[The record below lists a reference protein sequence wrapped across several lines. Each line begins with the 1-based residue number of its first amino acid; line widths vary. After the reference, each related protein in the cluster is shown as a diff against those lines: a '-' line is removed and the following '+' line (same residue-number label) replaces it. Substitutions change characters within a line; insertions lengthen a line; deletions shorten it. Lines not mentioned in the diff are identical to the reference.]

1 MDSFT
6 VVALKVYISVY
17 VFFIKVNFSKKKNKH
32 KKCLYAILHCT
43 IVDIGYAIM
52 IFLHVL
58 RQIIV
63 KVRNTLFKGSA
74 NKRQITIV
82 TNLFII

>member
-1 MDSFT
+1 MSSGR
-6 VVALKVYISVY
+6 LHVYEINQTLSIFRIKIS
-17 VFFIKVNFSKKKNKH
+17 
-32 KKCLYAILHCT
+32 
-43 IVDIGYAIM
+43 G
-52 IFLHVL
+52 VL

>member
-1 MDSFT
+1 MVKIVT
-6 VVALKVYISVY
+6 IIGKPYLAL
-17 VFFIKVNFSKKKNKH
+17 FSETIFSLRNCA
-32 KKCLYAILHCT
+32 CLCTFVCHCFSEL
-43 IVDIGYAIM
+43 VESWPVPLSHLIM
-52 IFLHVL
+52 L

-63 KVRNTLFKGSA
+63 KVRNTLFKGLA